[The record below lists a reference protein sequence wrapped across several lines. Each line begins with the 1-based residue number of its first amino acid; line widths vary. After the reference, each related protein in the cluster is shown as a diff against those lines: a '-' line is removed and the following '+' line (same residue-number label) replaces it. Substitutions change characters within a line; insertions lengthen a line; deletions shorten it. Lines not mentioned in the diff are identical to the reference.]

1 MSDKAIE
8 ILSSAFNGGLWA
20 GLRSLEERMAALE
33 GSVTALKGA
42 IAQAVAEENYTHLKE
57 VQIVCG
63 LEMLGLSKV
72 GVALNRIAESGR
84 IPGSPERELTVDIVK
99 TPKELRAIVDR
110 RDPSGYSKSIVIFAP
125 DDAAQTDEV
134 IKWVERQPSVLDR
147 RVLPIL
153 LLDAADK
160 DIRDIATARAQQTQ
174 FLESWAAEMVRM
186 HLHQVEQMELDTK
199 AIRDEIMHV
208 TGGVPAEVIKLIRE
222 LRRQADPLAFVK
234 GWRANVSAP
243 DGLFGTPEGKALQ
256 LLELYDGKDYETFNE
271 LVIDETG
278 KDLVSVGP
286 DLRAM
291 GLISTWNSKDGRIRR
306 SALGNFLCRLVEEIH
321 ETSNRLNPGRHG

>member
-1 MSDKAIE
+1 
-8 ILSSAFNGGLWA
+8 
-20 GLRSLEERMAALE
+20 
-33 GSVTALKGA
+33 
-42 IAQAVAEENYTHLKE
+42 
-57 VQIVCG
+57 
-63 LEMLGLSKV
+63 
-72 GVALNRIAESGR
+72 
-84 IPGSPERELTVDIVK
+84 
-99 TPKELRAIVDR
+99 
-110 RDPSGYSKSIVIFAP
+110 VIFAP

-134 IKWVERQPSVLDR
+134 IRWLERQPSVLDR

-160 DIRDIATARAQQTQ
+160 EKRDIATAREEQTQ

-199 AIRDEIMHV
+199 AIRDEIMRV

-222 LRRQADPLAFVK
+222 LRRQTDPVAFVK
-234 GWRANVSAP
+234 DWQANVSAQ

-256 LLELYDGKDYETFNE
+256 LLDLYDGKDYEIFNE
-271 LVIDETG
+271 LVLDETG

-291 GLISTWNSKDGRIRR
+291 GLISTWNSKEGRIRR
-306 SALGNFLCRLVEEIH
+306 SALGSLLCSIAPNENEPEALCLKKR
-321 ETSNRLNPGRHG
+321 G